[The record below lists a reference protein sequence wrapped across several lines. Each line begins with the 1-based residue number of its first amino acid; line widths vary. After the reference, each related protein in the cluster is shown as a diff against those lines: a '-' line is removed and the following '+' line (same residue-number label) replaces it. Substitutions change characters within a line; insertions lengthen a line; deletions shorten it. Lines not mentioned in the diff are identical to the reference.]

1 MGVLGTEIC
10 GLKMFTNS
18 TCRCSAWSRISA
30 TSCARIAAAA
40 ARSFRMNG
48 VRLEAE
54 RLGTEFLGGGALD
67 PTIRETSDGGTPI
80 TVAEPDNPHALVFCR
95 MGAHLG

>member
-1 MGVLGTEIC
+1 
-10 GLKMFTNS
+10 
-18 TCRCSAWSRISA
+18 
-30 TSCARIAAAA
+30 
-40 ARSFRMNG
+40 MNG

-54 RLGTEFLGGGALD
+54 RLGTEFLGGGVARSDD
-67 PTIRETSDGGTPI
+67 PRNSDGGTPI